1 MLGIARRPM
10 WEGWYAVPE
19 GDGVARRTD
28 SAVPAVTGGS
38 PSSDSEARSQMT
50 LAAQREETWTTP
62 MDVAGTGSEPAREPM
77 EDTSSVASQLV
88 AGAAMALH
96 LHATKWAAAATGL

>member
-1 MLGIARRPM
+1 M
-10 WEGWYAVPE
+10 PE
-19 GDGVARRTD
+19 GDDVARRTD

-38 PSSDSEARSQMT
+38 PSSEARSQMT
-50 LAAQREETWTTP
+50 LAAQREETWTTPP